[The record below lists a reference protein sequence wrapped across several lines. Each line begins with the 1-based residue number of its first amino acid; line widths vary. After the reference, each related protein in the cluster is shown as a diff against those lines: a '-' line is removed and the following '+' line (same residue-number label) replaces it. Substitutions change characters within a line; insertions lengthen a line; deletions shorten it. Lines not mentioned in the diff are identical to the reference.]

1 MSKQCIAMT
10 LFLCESSVFSSR
22 IRRRK
27 REESGWV
34 NNYTWR
40 RVLQSALY
48 NKLATICVS
57 LLWRTFENKN
67 STAIYQPY
75 TINVFLNWLHHVCY
89 DTVGFLHFTTS
100 FCSSIL
106 CMKRWK
112 VSCYKS
118 HTHWNGDDCAVI
130 LYPLTLRRTTFEIN
144 HFQISCQMGCIRT
157 LFLRWLAN
165 SIFAKYYNL
174 HNPF

>member
-100 FCSSIL
+100 FCSSLL
-106 CMKRWK
+106 CIWKGEKFRATKAKHTEMEMIVRLFCIHWRWEEQLLK
-112 VSCYKS
+112 LTIFKYHAKWDAFGLFS
-118 HTHWNGDDCAVI
+118 WDD
-130 LYPLTLRRTTFEIN
+130 
-144 HFQISCQMGCIRT
+144 
-157 LFLRWLAN
+157 
-165 SIFAKYYNL
+165 
-174 HNPF
+174 

>member
-27 REESGWV
+27 REESAWV

-100 FCSSIL
+100 FCSSL
-106 CMKRWK
+106 LYEK
-112 VSCYKS
+112 VKS
-118 HTHWNGDDCAVI
+118 FVLQKPN
-130 LYPLTLRRTTFEIN
+130 TLKW
-144 HFQISCQMGCIRT
+144 
-157 LFLRWLAN
+157 RWLCGYFV
-165 SIFAKYYNL
+165 SIDVEKNNFWN
-174 HNPF
+174 